1 MSPGKTETII
11 SKKDTQKTSD
21 AQPAFA
27 TTARRAPSVQYRIWK
42 TETEKQAQ
50 PRIQISVFK
59 RKRFISSCRISICR
73 SGCKRLRTFSR
84 RSGSMAARSRT
95 SLSRVLYL
103 EYLLKP
109 MPTAMSAEMVQTVM
123 SVPVITGRL
132 QIENYRLESR
142 KTDQS
147 DGDSTSDADC
157 VFLFA
162 NRNDAR
168 EASASVLP
176 ALGCYLDR
184 SRCRGRAVARLRR
197 WTTKESPPRW

>member
-1 MSPGKTETII
+1 MKTAENVRRSTRLRNYGAAGQRPI
-11 SKKDTQKTSD
+11 SNLENRD
-21 AQPAFA
+21 
-27 TTARRAPSVQYRIWK
+27 R
-42 TETEKQAQ
+42 KQAQ

-84 RSGSMAARSRT
+84 RSGSIAARSRT

-147 DGDSTSDADC
+147 DVDSNRS
-157 VFLFA
+157 FL
-162 NRNDAR
+162 R
-168 EASASVLP
+168 
-176 ALGCYLDR
+176 C
-184 SRCRGRAVARLRR
+184 SRAGGR
-197 WTTKESPPRW
+197 

>member
-84 RSGSMAARSRT
+84 RSGSIAARSRT

-109 MPTAMSAEMVQTVM
+109 MPTAMRAEMVQTVM

-184 SRCRGRAVARLRR
+184 SRCRGRVVARLRR

>member
-1 MSPGKTETII
+1 MQGSAARIADTAQRGAKMKRKMDRRQNSDFETRISESVRWQRTENTG
-11 SKKDTQKTSD
+11 Q
-21 AQPAFA
+21 
-27 TTARRAPSVQYRIWK
+27 RG
-42 TETEKQAQ
+42 
-50 PRIQISVFK
+50 QISVFK
-59 RKRFISSCRISICR
+59 RNRFISSCRISICR

-84 RSGSMAARSRT
+84 RSGSIAARSRT

-109 MPTAMSAEMVQTVM
+109 MPTAMRAEIVQTVM
-123 SVPVITGRL
+123 SVPVITRRL

-197 WTTKESPPRW
+197 WTTKEIPPQL

>member
-1 MSPGKTETII
+1 MKRKMDRRQNSDFETRISESVRWQRTENTG
-11 SKKDTQKTSD
+11 Q
-21 AQPAFA
+21 
-27 TTARRAPSVQYRIWK
+27 RG
-42 TETEKQAQ
+42 
-50 PRIQISVFK
+50 QISVFK

-84 RSGSMAARSRT
+84 RSGSIAARSRT
-95 SLSRVLYL
+95 NLSRVLYL

-184 SRCRGRAVARLRR
+184 SRCRGRAVARWRR

>member
-1 MSPGKTETII
+1 MSVGKTDTII

-27 TTARRAPSVQYRIWK
+27 TTARRASVQYRISR

-59 RKRFISSCRISICR
+59 RNRFISSCRISICR

-95 SLSRVLYL
+95 SFSRVLYL

-109 MPTAMSAEMVQTVM
+109 IPTAMSAEMVQTVM

-197 WTTKESPPRW
+197 WTTKESPPRWS

>member
-1 MSPGKTETII
+1 MQGSAARIADTAQRGAKMKRKMDRRQNSDFETRISESVGWQRTENTG
-11 SKKDTQKTSD
+11 QRG
-21 AQPAFA
+21 QM
-27 TTARRAPSVQYRIWK
+27 
-42 TETEKQAQ
+42 
-50 PRIQISVFK
+50 SVFK
-59 RKRFISSCRISICR
+59 RNRFISSCRISICR

-147 DGDSTSDADC
+147 E
-157 VFLFA
+157 
-162 NRNDAR
+162 AR
-168 EASASVLP
+168 F
-176 ALGCYLDR
+176 YI
-184 SRCRGRAVARLRR
+184 RCGLCF
-197 WTTKESPPRW
+197 PFCQP

>member
-1 MSPGKTETII
+1 MSVGKTDTII

-27 TTARRAPSVQYRIWK
+27 TTARRASVQYRIWR

-50 PRIQISVFK
+50 PRIQISVFN
-59 RKRFISSCRISICR
+59 RNRFISSCRISICR

-109 MPTAMSAEMVQTVM
+109 IPTAMSAEMVQTVM

-176 ALGCYLDR
+176 VLGCYLDR

>member
-1 MSPGKTETII
+1 MQGSAARIADTAQRGAKMKRKMDRRQNSDFETRISESVRWQRTENTG
-11 SKKDTQKTSD
+11 QCG
-21 AQPAFA
+21 
-27 TTARRAPSVQYRIWK
+27 
-42 TETEKQAQ
+42 
-50 PRIQISVFK
+50 QISVFK

-84 RSGSMAARSRT
+84 RSGSMVARSRT

-123 SVPVITGRL
+123 SVPVITRRL

-157 VFLFA
+157 VLLFA
-162 NRNDAR
+162 NHNDAM
-168 EASASVLP
+168 EASALVLS
-176 ALGCYLDR
+176 AVDCFLVSSC
-184 SRCRGRAVARLRR
+184 CRGLAVASLLR
-197 WTTKESPPRW
+197 WNT

>member
-21 AQPAFA
+21 AQPGFA

-84 RSGSMAARSRT
+84 RSGSIAARSRT

-109 MPTAMSAEMVQTVM
+109 MPTAMRAEMVQTVT

-142 KTDQS
+142 KTEQS

-157 VFLFA
+157 VLLFA
-162 NRNDAR
+162 NHNDAM
-168 EASASVLP
+168 EASALVLS
-176 ALGCYLDR
+176 AVDCFLVSSC
-184 SRCRGRAVARLRR
+184 CRGLAVASLLR
-197 WTTKESPPRW
+197 WNT

>member
-1 MSPGKTETII
+1 
-11 SKKDTQKTSD
+11 
-21 AQPAFA
+21 
-27 TTARRAPSVQYRIWK
+27 
-42 TETEKQAQ
+42 
-50 PRIQISVFK
+50 
-59 RKRFISSCRISICR
+59 
-73 SGCKRLRTFSR
+73 
-84 RSGSMAARSRT
+84 
-95 SLSRVLYL
+95 
-103 EYLLKP
+103 
-109 MPTAMSAEMVQTVM
+109 M

-176 ALGCYLDR
+176 ALGCYL
-184 SRCRGRAVARLRR
+184 GP
-197 WTTKESPPRW
+197 KPMPRPCGCAIAQMDNKRDPATMVMINFLGAAAQHD